1 MTCKWFTDA
10 LALALLVCAT
20 ATTARADDAF
30 KHHYEA
36 GLSFYS
42 SEDYDSAIKEFQA
55 AYALKPRPR
64 LLFNIGQAY
73 RNIGNAKQALHYYLL
88 YQALESDPKP
98 GLKAELE
105 GYIAQMNSILAQ
117 AQQARRAE
125 DRDLSPASA
134 GGATA
139 TQPLATAPATVHVA
153 PPTPPPATPPPAA
166 TATALTWTPPRAES
180 RPPVYKRGWFWGVI
194 GGSAAVVLVTG
205 LAVGLSANANSYGG
219 DIRHPT
225 F

>member
-10 LALALLVCAT
+10 LALLLLVCAA
-20 ATTARADDAF
+20 ATTARGDDAF

-42 SEDYDSAIKEFQA
+42 SEDYESAIKEFQA
-55 AYALKPRPR
+55 AYAVKSRPR

-98 GLKAELE
+98 GLKSELE
-105 GYIAQMNSILAQ
+105 GYIAQMSSILAQ

-125 DRDLSPASA
+125 DRDLSAASTS
-134 GGATA
+134 GTST
-139 TQPLATAPATVHVA
+139 TQSLATAAPTVHLVS
-153 PPTPPPATPPPAA
+153 PPPPAA
-166 TATALTWTPPRAES
+166 TAPPAAVTALTWTPPAAEP
-180 RPPVYKRGWFWGVI
+180 RPPLYKRGWFWGVV
-194 GGSAAVVLVTG
+194 GGTAAAVLVTG
-205 LAVGLSANANSYGG
+205 LAVGLSVDANSYGG

>member
-10 LALALLVCAT
+10 LALVLLVCAT
-20 ATTARADDAF
+20 ATMARGDDAF

-42 SEDYDSAIKEFQA
+42 SEDYESAIKEFQA
-55 AYALKPRPR
+55 AYSLKPRPR

-88 YQALESDPKP
+88 YQSFESDPKP

-105 GYIAQMNSILAQ
+105 GYIAQMSSILAQ

-125 DRDLSPASA
+125 EHDITPVSA
-134 GGATA
+134 GGATTGPA
-139 TQPLATAPATVHVA
+139 LTAPIVPPPSPPPPSPPVATALAW
-153 PPTPPPATPPPAA
+153 TPPPA
-166 TATALTWTPPRAES
+166 ES
-180 RPPVYKRGWFWGVI
+180 RAPVYKRGWFWGVI
-194 GGSAAVVLVTG
+194 GGAAAVVLVTG

>member
-10 LALALLVCAT
+10 LALVLLVCAA
-20 ATTARADDAF
+20 ATTARGDDAF
-30 KHHYEA
+30 KHHYESA
-36 GLSFYS
+36 LSFYS
-42 SEDYDSAIKEFQA
+42 SEDYESAIKEFQA
-55 AYALKPRPR
+55 AYAIKARPR

-98 GLKAELE
+98 GLKSELE

-125 DRDLSPASA
+125 ERDITAASA
-134 GGATA
+134 AGATSG
-139 TQPLATAPATVHVA
+139 QPLATAPATVHVVSPPPS
-153 PPTPPPATPPPAA
+153 PPTAPRAA
-166 TATALTWTPPRAES
+166 VTTLTWTPPPAEPH
-180 RPPVYKRGWFWGVI
+180 PPVYKRGWFWGVI
-194 GGSAAVVLVTG
+194 GGAAATVLVTG
-205 LAVGLSANANSYGG
+205 LAVGLTVDANSYGG